1 MKTITS
7 YKELLESFIKQ
18 IKESE
23 VTDERIV
30 DLHMYIDNSLEL
42 AKYYDGKKQMSF
54 DEFTSLDKYKQFTRT
69 ATWCSYL
76 AEAYEKFKN
85 NNFSNN

>member
-1 MKTITS
+1 MKPITS

-42 AKYYDGKKQMSF
+42 ADSAPVSF
-54 DEFTSLDKYKQFTRT
+54 DVFLTSNEHKHLYAYK
-69 ATWCSYL
+69 SPY
-76 AEAYEKFKN
+76 
-85 NNFSNN
+85 

>member
-1 MKTITS
+1 MKPITS

-30 DLHMYIDNSLEL
+30 DLHMYIDNEL
-42 AKYYDGKKQMSF
+42 VITDYYESKKPM
-54 DEFTSLDKYKQFTRT
+54 TLT
-69 ATWCSYL
+69 
-76 AEAYEKFKN
+76 EAYDKFKT
-85 NNFSNN
+85 SI

>member
-1 MKTITS
+1 MKPITS

-23 VTDERIV
+23 VTDERII

-42 AKYYDGKKQMSF
+42 AKYRDSKPMSF
-54 DEFTSLDKYKQFTRT
+54 DD
-69 ATWCSYL
+69 SYL
-76 AEAYEKFKN
+76 TEEYERFKN
-85 NNFSNN
+85 SLV

>member
-1 MKTITS
+1 MKPITS

-30 DLHMYIDNSLEL
+30 DLHMYIDNNLVL
-42 AKYYDGKKQMSF
+42 TDYYESKKPM
-54 DEFTSLDKYKQFTRT
+54 TLT
-69 ATWCSYL
+69 
-76 AEAYEKFKN
+76 EAYDKFKTV
-85 NNFSNN
+85 

>member
-1 MKTITS
+1 MKPITS

-30 DLHMYIDNSLEL
+30 DLHMYIDNDLVL
-42 AKYYDGKKQMSF
+42 TDYYESKPTSYEEF
-54 DEFTSLDKYKQFTRT
+54 ANLDEYKPFTRT
-69 ATWCSYL
+69 ATWCAYL
-76 AEAYEKFKN
+76 TEAYEKYKN
-85 NNFSNN
+85 TFI

>member
-1 MKTITS
+1 MKPITS

-42 AKYYDGKKQMSF
+42 AKYRDSKLMSF
-54 DEFTSLDKYKQFTRT
+54 DDFINRDEHRHLIRT
-69 ATWCSYL
+69 VTWCAYL
-76 AEAYEKFKN
+76 SEEYKRYKDTLI
-85 NNFSNN
+85 

>member
-1 MKTITS
+1 MKPITS

-30 DLHMYIDNSLEL
+30 DLHMYIDNEL
-42 AKYYDGKKQMSF
+42 VITDYYESKKPM
-54 DEFTSLDKYKQFTRT
+54 TLT
-69 ATWCSYL
+69 
-76 AEAYEKFKN
+76 EAYDKFKTV
-85 NNFSNN
+85 

>member
-1 MKTITS
+1 MKPITS

-30 DLHMYIDNSLEL
+30 DLHMYIDNNLVL
-42 AKYYDGKKQMSF
+42 TDYYESKKPM
-54 DEFTSLDKYKQFTRT
+54 TLT
-69 ATWCSYL
+69 
-76 AEAYEKFKN
+76 EAYDKFKT
-85 NNFSNN
+85 SI

>member
-1 MKTITS
+1 MKPITS

-30 DLHMYIDNSLEL
+30 DLHMYIDNNLVL
-42 AKYYDGKKQMSF
+42 TDYYESKKPL
-54 DEFTSLDKYKQFTRT
+54 TLT
-69 ATWCSYL
+69 
-76 AEAYEKFKN
+76 EAYDKFKT
-85 NNFSNN
+85 SI

>member
-1 MKTITS
+1 MKPITS

-30 DLHMYIDNSLEL
+30 DLHMYIDNSLVLLDYKEKPTWL
-42 AKYYDGKKQMSF
+42 YYLV
-54 DEFTSLDKYKQFTRT
+54 E
-69 ATWCSYL
+69 
-76 AEAYEKFKN
+76 EYERFKN
-85 NNFSNN
+85 MV